1 MLDILNGDSM
11 RNQRQSLTS
20 TGPTT
25 LWKFMEMVDI
35 HMSDPQPQR
44 TPDGGNCSRLKENT
58 SEPSKKVRTST
69 SMFKVPL
76 ILKEDT
82 SNVTKPRTVR
92 FINNG
97 MLSTL
102 MNIQMN
108 QPRVNSTKTSV
119 SMLKDHSTL
128 SLPSH
133 HTDTLI

>member
-1 MLDILNGDSM
+1 
-11 RNQRQSLTS
+11 
-20 TGPTT
+20 
-25 LWKFMEMVDI
+25 
-35 HMSDPQPQR
+35 MSDPQPQR

-82 SNVTKPRTVR
+82 SNVMKPRMAR

-97 MLSTL
+97 MLSML